1 MTEETARHLVVG
13 RLRKPHGLK
22 GDCTVFPLTS
32 NPAVV
37 FRAGRSVWL
46 MNLKG
51 EVVGGPLKIERSRAY
66 HREWLLA
73 FRGYLS
79 RDALTSWHDLLL
91 SAPADTLPPPE
102 EGEVYLHELEGFA
115 IQDQTGAGL
124 GIVTKIDETITG
136 VLLEVQGVKREYILP
151 FKKEYVT
158 EVDRPGRR
166 LIVDLPDGFTD
177 V

>member
-1 MTEETARHLVVG
+1 MTEESARHLVVG

-32 NPAVV
+32 NPAIVYA
-37 FRAGRSVWL
+37 AGRSVWL

-51 EVVGGPLKIERSRAY
+51 EMVGGPLTIERSRAY
-66 HREWLLA
+66 HREWLVA

-79 RDALTSWHDLLL
+79 RDALTGWHDLLL
-91 SAPADTLPPPE
+91 SAPAGTLPPPE

-115 IQDQTGAGL
+115 VQDQLGTGL

-136 VLLEVQGVKREYILP
+136 VLLEVQGVKREFILP
-151 FKKEYVT
+151 FKKEFVT

-166 LIVDLPDGFTD
+166 LIVDLPAGFTD

>member
-1 MTEETARHLVVG
+1 MTEESARHLVVG

-32 NPAVV
+32 NPAIVY
-37 FRAGRSVWL
+37 APGRSVWL

-51 EVVGGPLKIERSRAY
+51 EMVGGPLKVERSRAY
-66 HREWLLA
+66 RREWLVA
-73 FRGYLS
+73 FRGYPG
-79 RDALTSWHDLLL
+79 REAVQGWFDLLL

-115 IQDQTGAGL
+115 VQDREGEGL

-136 VLLEVQGVKREYILP
+136 VLLEVQGKKREFILP
-151 FKKEYVT
+151 FKKEFVT

-166 LIVDLPDGFTD
+166 LIVDLPAGLVD